1 MRLSILLLGVLCG
14 SLSAV
19 FVRWST
25 APSLVLAL
33 YRMAFSVALVA
44 PAAWRRRK
52 ELAAL
57 SGRTQLL
64 CLASGGALGLH
75 FATFFQAV
83 KTTSIASAAVLVDM
97 EVLFVALATVAV
109 FRKKLPLAAWLA
121 MALAFGGAVVMA
133 LADSGGGNNA
143 LSGDLLAVL
152 SAMLI
157 GIYTL
162 IGSVCRRTMTTTA
175 YTCLVYTAALGTLLA
190 LALASGTPLTGYG
203 AENLATALAMAVF
216 CTLLGH
222 SVFSWTL
229 KYFPPSFVST
239 ARLMD
244 CVFSAVWG
252 ALLFSEL
259 PAMQALLGGVAVI
272 SGVVLYTKSETRG
285 GKGESEPCGSSGNTG
300 SAR

>member
-33 YRMAFSVALVA
+33 YRMAFSVVLVA

-121 MALAFGGAVVMA
+121 MAARW
-133 LADSGGGNNA
+133 SWPW
-143 LSGDLLAVL
+143 
-152 SAMLI
+152 
-157 GIYTL
+157 
-162 IGSVCRRTMTTTA
+162 RT
-175 YTCLVYTAALGTLLA
+175 
-190 LALASGTPLTGYG
+190 P
-203 AENLATALAMAVF
+203 AE
-216 CTLLGH
+216 
-222 SVFSWTL
+222 
-229 KYFPPSFVST
+229 
-239 ARLMD
+239 
-244 CVFSAVWG
+244 
-252 ALLFSEL
+252 
-259 PAMQALLGGVAVI
+259 
-272 SGVVLYTKSETRG
+272 ETM
-285 GKGESEPCGSSGNTG
+285 P
-300 SAR
+300 

>member
-1 MRLSILLLGVLCG
+1 MRLPILLLGVLCG

-25 APSLVLAL
+25 ARALVLAL
-33 YRMAFSVALVA
+33 YRMAFSVALLA
-44 PAAWRRRK
+44 PVAWRRRK

-57 SGRTQLL
+57 SGRARLL
-64 CLASGGALGLH
+64 CLVSGAALGLH

-83 KTTSIASAAVLVDM
+83 KTTSIAAAAVLVDM

-109 FRKKLPLAAWLA
+109 FHRKLPLAAWLA

-162 IGSVCRRTMTTTA
+162 VGSVCRRTMSTTA

-190 LALASGTPLTGYG
+190 LALASGTPLAGYG
-203 AENLATALAMAVF
+203 AENVATALAMAVF

-222 SVFSWTL
+222 SVFSWAL

-259 PAMQALLGGVAVI
+259 PTARAVLGGGTVI
-272 SGVVLYTKSETRG
+272 LGVVLYTRSEARVE
-285 GKGESEPCGSSGNTG
+285 KGE
-300 SAR
+300 A

>member
-33 YRMAFSVALVA
+33 YRMAFSVVLVA
-44 PAAWRRRK
+44 PAAWRRWK

-121 MALAFGGAVVMA
+121 MALA
-133 LADSGGGNNA
+133 DSGGGNNA

-190 LALASGTPLTGYG
+190 LALASGTPLTGYE

-222 SVFSWTL
+222 SVFSWAL

>member
-33 YRMAFSVALVA
+33 YRMAFSVVLVA

-97 EVLFVALATVAV
+97 EVLFVALATVVV

-121 MALAFGGAVVMA
+121 MA

-222 SVFSWTL
+222 SVFSWAL
-229 KYFPPSFVST
+229 KYFPPSFIST

>member
-33 YRMAFSVALVA
+33 YRMAFSVVLVA

-222 SVFSWTL
+222 SVFSWAL
-229 KYFPPSFVST
+229 RYLPPAFIST
-239 ARLMD
+239 VKLLEP
-244 CVFSAVWG
+244 VFASVWG
-252 ALLFSEL
+252 LCLFGERPGALTV
-259 PAMQALLGGVAVI
+259 LGGAVI
-272 SGVVLYTKSETRG
+272 IAGVALYSRADGEKRKERMTR
-285 GKGESEPCGSSGNTG
+285 S
-300 SAR
+300 

>member
-1 MRLSILLLGVLCG
+1 MRLLILLLGVLCG

-33 YRMAFSVALVA
+33 YRMAFSVALLL
-44 PAAWRRRK
+44 PAAWRHRG

-57 SGRTQLL
+57 SGRTRLL
-64 CLASGGALGLH
+64 CLASGAALGLH

-83 KTTSIASAAVLVDM
+83 KTTSIAAAAVLVDM

-109 FRKKLPLAAWLA
+109 FRKKLPLTAWLA
-121 MALAFGGAVVMA
+121 MALAFGGAVTMA
-133 LADSGGGNNA
+133 LADSGGGNA
-143 LSGDLLAVL
+143 LGGDVLAVL

-157 GIYTL
+157 GVYTL
-162 IGSVCRRTMTTTA
+162 IGSVCRRTMSTTA
-175 YTCLVYTAALGTLLA
+175 YTCLVYTAALVTLLA
-190 LALASGTPLTGYG
+190 LALASGTPVAGYG
-203 AENLATALAMAVF
+203 AENLATALGMAVF

-222 SVFSWTL
+222 SVFSWAL
-229 KYFPPSFVST
+229 KYFPPAFVST

-252 ALLFSEL
+252 AVLFSEV
-259 PAMQALLGGVAVI
+259 PTAQTVLGGGAVI
-272 SGVVLYTKSETRG
+272 LGILLYTRGEAYLDKRHPQKSDPAE
-285 GKGESEPCGSSGNTG
+285 
-300 SAR
+300 

>member
-1 MRLSILLLGVLCG
+1 MRLPILLLGVLCG

-33 YRMAFSVALVA
+33 YRMAFSVALLA
-44 PAAWRRRK
+44 PVAWRRRK

-57 SGRTQLL
+57 SGRARLL
-64 CLASGGALGLH
+64 CLVSGAALGLH

-83 KTTSIASAAVLVDM
+83 KTTSIAAAAVLVDM

-109 FRKKLPLAAWLA
+109 FHRKLPLAAWLA

-162 IGSVCRRTMTTTA
+162 VGSVRRRTMSTTA

-190 LALASGTPLTGYG
+190 LALASGTPLAGYG
-203 AENLATALAMAVF
+203 AENVATALAMAVF

-222 SVFSWTL
+222 SVFSWAL

-259 PAMQALLGGVAVI
+259 PTARAVLGGGTVI
-272 SGVVLYTKSETRG
+272 LGVVLYTRSEARVE
-285 GKGESEPCGSSGNTG
+285 KGE
-300 SAR
+300 A

>member
-1 MRLSILLLGVLCG
+1 MRLLILLLGVLCG

-33 YRMAFSVALVA
+33 YRMAFSVVLVA

-57 SGRTQLL
+57 SGRTRLL

-222 SVFSWTL
+222 SVFSWGL
-229 KYFPPSFVST
+229 KYLSPAFIST
-239 ARLMD
+239 VKLLEPAFASM
-244 CVFSAVWG
+244 WG
-252 ALLFSEL
+252 LLLFAERPGL
-259 PAMQALLGGVAVI
+259 LTMLGGAVI
-272 SGVVLYTKSETRG
+272 ICGIALYGRTGGET
-285 GKGESEPCGSSGNTG
+285 
-300 SAR
+300 